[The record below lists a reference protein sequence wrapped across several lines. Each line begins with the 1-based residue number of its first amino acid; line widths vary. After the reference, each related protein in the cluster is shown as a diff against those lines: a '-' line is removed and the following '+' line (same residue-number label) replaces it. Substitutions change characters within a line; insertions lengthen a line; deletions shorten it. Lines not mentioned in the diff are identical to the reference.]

1 MSVFLLMDV
10 AGFQFVCFVW
20 AVRNT
25 PLSLCGHV
33 LPFLLGKYG
42 GVAMPSVSY
51 MLKSQE
57 FASPGWV
64 AQRVEV
70 VSHTPKDC
78 GFGSQLGHILRLC
91 GFDSSVAVHI

>member
-1 MSVFLLMDV
+1 
-10 AGFQFVCFVW
+10 
-20 AVRNT
+20 
-25 PLSLCGHV
+25 
-33 LPFLLGKYG
+33 
-42 GVAMPSVSY
+42 MPSVSY